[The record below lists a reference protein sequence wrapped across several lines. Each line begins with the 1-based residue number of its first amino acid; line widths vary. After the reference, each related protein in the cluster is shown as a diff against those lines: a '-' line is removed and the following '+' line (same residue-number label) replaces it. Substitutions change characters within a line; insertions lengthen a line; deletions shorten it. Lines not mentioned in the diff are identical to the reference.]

1 MTTTK
6 EKAIEGAL
14 RKIDGINKLLG
25 RREIKELPAILWEN
39 ELPEMITTGF
49 YSGGNGLLVATN
61 QRLIFVNKGL
71 MSFKMEDFDYDKITT
86 IEVKTGMLLG
96 GLTIYASGNKEEIKN
111 VPKELTRPFAD
122 FLRAKLSA
130 AKTEQV
136 DSATSPSLIADELG
150 KLADLRDK
158 GILSEQEFA
167 SAKAKLLG
175 V

>member
-6 EKAIEGAL
+6 EKAIEDAL

-39 ELPEMITTGF
+39 ELPEMITTGL

-61 QRLIFVNKGL
+61 QRLIFINKGL

-122 FLRAKLSA
+122 FLRAKLTA
-130 AKTEQV
+130 AKAEQADSV
-136 DSATSPSLIADELG
+136 DSPNLIADELA

>member
-6 EKAIEGAL
+6 EEAVDSAL
-14 RKIDGINKLLG
+14 KKIDGINKFLG
-25 RREIKELPAILWEN
+25 RREIKELPTILWEN
-39 ELPEMITTGF
+39 ELPEMIATGL
-49 YSGGNGLLVATN
+49 YSGGNGLMVATN
-61 QRLIFVNKGL
+61 QRLIFINKGL

-96 GLTIYASGNKEEIKN
+96 ALTIYASGNKEEIKN
-111 VPKELTRPFAD
+111 VPKELTRPFGD

-130 AKTEQV
+130 AKVEQS
-136 DSATSPSLIADELG
+136 DSAASPNLIADELA

-158 GILSEQEFA
+158 GILSEQKFA